1 MEKNIHGFRLVR
13 ERELTDT
20 KGTLYEFI
28 HEKTGAQLAWLKRDD
43 ENKTFAIVFKTIPE
57 NDTGV
62 FHMLEHSVLNGSDKY
77 PVREPFVEL
86 LKGSMQTFLNA
97 FTYPDKTMY
106 PVSSRNPK
114 DFMNLISV
122 YMDAV
127 FHPAIYHNPNIFYQE
142 GWHYEIRNKEDEPV
156 YKGVVLNEMK
166 GAFSSVDELLIDE
179 LNRMLFPDNCYQ
191 YVSGGD
197 PEHITDLSYEKFLE
211 THGRFYH
218 PSNARVF
225 LDGDMD
231 IDQVLAFINDEYF
244 SHYDSEDF
252 DFSIPEQKPVK
263 KAVHRIEYEI
273 GEEEPLE
280 DKTEVSY
287 AKIVSSFDNPMKNLA
302 WSVLSSVLVSNNE
315 SPLKQ
320 SVLEKGLAQDVEL
333 DLYNGIQQP
342 WVVLT
347 LRNTNEDQI
356 DDAFK
361 MIQDKAEEL
370 INNGL
375 DHDQILASLNQMEFQ
390 YREKH
395 EPAGLMYAQRS
406 MDSWLY
412 DGDPALYLSSGHLF
426 NELRDQIDKGYF
438 EDLLKEFIFADDLQ
452 EVIAVPSVTK
462 GKERVEKEAQK
473 LHSIKESWGDDIDQ
487 YIQINKKLDEWQK
500 TPDSEEQLNTLPKL
514 SLSDVSEKPA
524 NEVKFEETEC
534 NGVPVILHPAE
545 DSGIVYM
552 NLYFSLAGI
561 TRDHLPSLG
570 LWSDLLGNLPTK
582 NHTVDELQGII
593 RRDLGGLGFSVEAY
607 SPVDRRDACIP
618 VIVVSCAVLKQNVDK
633 AVPIITDILQNT
645 IYDKTRILPLL
656 KQDFEE
662 YKQSLISS
670 GNSAAVRRI
679 SAHYSAE
686 GVFREYVGGYE
697 SGIWEKD
704 FQDHYEEKA
713 DAFINDCEMYADVLF
728 SKDRLTVSVTG
739 KENLDTVSTLISQL
753 HDIPAQKAL
762 MHYPYLE
769 DNKEFILIPGGVSYS
784 ASGNN
789 VETQDMKYDPS
800 MQVLAHIMTYEYL
813 WNEVRVKGGAYG
825 TGMNVN
831 PNGNY
836 AVYSYRDPDV
846 MHSLEA
852 YDHAGEWLEKFTDSG
867 MNIDQMIIGTI
878 ASGEPLLSPSSRVK
892 VGDVWY
898 FRGVDYERRLRTRKT
913 LLHTDLKK
921 LQNYVP
927 LFKDDIICVVG
938 NEQAE
943 EKCKDFKVLKKI

>member
-1 MEKNIHGFRLVR
+1 MEKNVHGFRLVR

-57 NDTGV
+57 DDTGV

-114 DFMNLISV
+114 DFMNLVSV

-225 LDGDMD
+225 LDGDMN
-231 IDQVLAFINDEYF
+231 IDQVLTFINDEYF
-244 SHYDSEDF
+244 SHYEKEDF
-252 DFSIPEQKPVK
+252 DFRIPEQKPVE

-273 GEEEPLE
+273 GEDESSE

-370 INNGL
+370 IHNGL

-406 MDSWLY
+406 MDAWLY

-426 NELRDQIDKGYF
+426 NELREQIDKGYF
-438 EDLLKEFIFADDLQ
+438 ESLLKEFIFADDLQ

-462 GKERVEKEAQK
+462 GKERVQKETEK
-473 LHSIKESWGDDIDQ
+473 LHQIKESWGNDIDQ
-487 YIQINKKLDEWQK
+487 YIEINNKLDEWQK
-500 TPDSEEQLNTLPKL
+500 TPDSEEQLHTLPKL

-534 NGVPVILHPAE
+534 NGVPVILHPSE

-570 LWSDLLGNLPTK
+570 LWSGLLGNLPTE

-618 VIVVSCAVLKQNVDK
+618 VIVVSCSVLKQNVDK
-633 AVPIITDILQNT
+633 TVPIIVDILQNT
-645 IYDKTRILPLL
+645 IYDKARILPLL

-662 YKQSLISS
+662 YRQSLIAS

-697 SGIWEKD
+697 SGLWEKD
-704 FQDHYEEKA
+704 LQDHYEEKA

-739 KENLDTVSTLISQL
+739 KENLDTVNTLISEM
-753 HDIPAQKAL
+753 HTIPAQKAL

-784 ASGNN
+784 GWGNN
-789 VETQDMKYDPS
+789 TEASDMKYDPS

-813 WNEVRVKGGAYG
+813 WTEVRVKGGAYG
-825 TGMNVN
+825 TGMSVN
-831 PNGNY
+831 PNSNY

-852 YDHAGEWLEKFTDSG
+852 YSHAGEWFDQFTDSG

-878 ASGEPLLSPSSRVK
+878 ASGEPLLSPSTRVK

-921 LQNYVP
+921 LKNYIP
-927 LFKDDIICVVG
+927 LFKDDVVCVVG

-943 EKCKDFKVLKKI
+943 EKCQDFKVLKKI